1 VEHFLNGACKNYND
15 KHESVKVVY
24 KILLV
29 FFSGHGKT
37 VKNSLIIA
45 TLTIFSKI
53 NGNEYDSDV
62 IYNTD
67 SRENGKIYGDF
78 ALKILVVGVTMSGIL

>member
-1 VEHFLNGACKNYND
+1 M
-15 KHESVKVVY
+15 
-24 KILLV
+24 
-29 FFSGHGKT
+29 
-37 VKNSLIIA
+37 
-45 TLTIFSKI
+45 LTIFSKI